1 MRYAPPLLLDAM
13 LGRLARWLRMLG
25 YDAAYLQDT
34 DDLALVRTA
43 RAESRLIVTRDQGLA
58 SRQGVQ
64 AILLHS
70 QQIEQQLVELTG
82 QIGKPQPPAI
92 PRCMLCNI
100 PLEDLPS
107 ESARGRVP
115 PYVWRAGYD
124 FTACPRCRRVYWQ
137 GTHWQGIRRRL
148 EQIDR

>member
-25 YDAAYLQDT
+25 YDAAYLQGT

-43 RAESRLIVTRDQGLA
+43 RAESRLIVTRDHGLA
-58 SRQGVQ
+58 SRPGVQ

-70 QQIEQQLVELTG
+70 RQIEQQLMELRG
-82 QIGKPQPPAI
+82 QIGEPQPPAT

-100 PLEDLPS
+100 PLEELPS

-115 PYVWRAGYD
+115 PYVWRTVCE